1 MSFDST
7 TGRVYVGRSDGVSVL
22 DTRTNT
28 VRGVP
33 LPAQRFHGVQP
44 LAGGRVIATASR
56 PSLAFLIDEQGKV
69 LAQIPVGV
77 KADAVL
83 LEPRTGLV
91 AVMDNENGLIS
102 LLNPLTGALDPAT
115 GRLYLPTA
123 DFTAVTAPGQRPQPV
138 SGSFRFLVVDTR

>member
-1 MSFDST
+1 MLKCLLAASVVLLTPPAVARVPRLTLQSIPGPDGGWDYVSFDST

-91 AVMDNENGLIS
+91 AVMDNENGSSI
-102 LLNPLTGALDPAT
+102 P
-115 GRLYLPTA
+115 
-123 DFTAVTAPGQRPQPV
+123 
-138 SGSFRFLVVDTR
+138 